1 MITETITTGYGYTA
15 DGTLDTTSGDSIQDS
30 FLMMLMAQLQ
40 YQDPL
45 DPMENT
51 EFTAQLAQINTVQQL
66 EAANENL
73 VYQQMYLASINN
85 AQSVDFIGKQV
96 MAMGNTL
103 DWDGETSPQINY
115 ILDADATSV
124 AINVY
129 DANNK
134 LVRTIVPG
142 GQQAGEQSF
151 AWDAK
156 TTAGADV
163 AQGSYTF
170 EVLASD
176 SNGNSVGTT
185 TMLTGVVDGI
195 TFEEGITYVFVQGQK
210 IPVGDILEINSV
222 PVVATEEAAVDAADD
237 ASTTVAD
244 EQESSDSVL
253 SATMSALG
261 SAAVRIAPFLL

>member
-66 EAANENL
+66 ESANENL
-73 VYQQMYLASINN
+73 VYEQMYLASINN
-85 AQSVDFIGKQV
+85 AQSVGFIGKQV
-96 MAMGNTL
+96 MALGNTL
-103 DWDGETSPQINY
+103 YWDGETSPQINY
-115 ILDADATSV
+115 SLGEDATSV
-124 AINVY
+124 AVNIY

-142 GQQAGEQSF
+142 GQQAGTQ
-151 AWDAK
+151 ALTWDGK
-156 TTAGADV
+156 TSGGEAV
-163 AQGSYTF
+163 AEGTYTF

-176 SNGNSVGTT
+176 SNGNAVHATS
-185 TMLTGVVDGI
+185 MQTGVVDGV
-195 TFEEGITYVFVQGQK
+195 TFEEGIIYVFVQGQK
-210 IPVGDILEINSV
+210 IAVGDILEINSA
-222 PVVATEEAAVDAADD
+222 PIAQATAEPATTTDTQDSTDSAL
-237 ASTTVAD
+237 STTMGV
-244 EQESSDSVL
+244 
-253 SATMSALG
+253 LG